1 MRHAMALGLLA
12 LLFCLALGAILIRRR
27 RARIERE
34 YRRGHGDYSRVK
46 APGGGGW
53 LG

>member
-1 MRHAMALGLLA
+1 MRHALALALLA
-12 LLFCLALGAILIRRR
+12 LLLCLAIGTILVRLR

-34 YRRGHGDYSRVK
+34 YRRGHGDYSRVRH
-46 APGGGGW
+46 PGDGW